1 VKRFRPAAFLATL
14 LVLAAC
20 GSSAPSAV
28 NDDPDPERRGPQGRL
43 AQFVVKCDLSH
54 AAFDD
59 PLVLPWQPGKSH
71 LHLFFGNNEVDS
83 NPGYDD
89 RLLNADTSCEQRRDT
104 ASYWAPALLDPT
116 GRAIEPLSLRAYYRP
131 GHGVEPREI
140 VAYPE
145 GLMLIGGDSAAQES
159 QSTDI
164 VAWSCGTGAAR
175 EDAPLQCG
183 DSSTLRMIVTFPDC
197 WDGERLTGFGSS
209 AHARYSS
216 VENDGCPDSHPVVLP
231 QSMIGIDY
239 PPVDPTDL
247 SLSSGGIETAH
258 ADFWNVWDQAKLE
271 SEVANCLNRNLVC
284 GVS

>member
-1 VKRFRPAAFLATL
+1 M
-14 LVLAAC
+14 LVAC
-20 GSSAPSAV
+20 GSSPQSDAAA
-28 NDDPDPERRGPQGRL
+28 DPDPERRGPQGRL
-43 AQFVVKCDLSH
+43 AQFVVQCDLSH
-54 AAFDD
+54 ATFDD

-83 NPGYDD
+83 NPGYDE
-89 RLLNADTSCEQRRDT
+89 RLLNANTSCEQRRDT

-116 GRAIEPLSLRAYYRP
+116 GSAIEPISMTAYYRP
-131 GHGVEPREI
+131 GQGVDYEEI

-145 GLMLIGGDSAAQES
+145 GLMLIGGDSAAQQS

-175 EDAPLQCG
+175 EGTPLQCG

-216 VENDGCPDSHPVVLP
+216 VATNGCPDSHPVVLP
-231 QSMIGIDY
+231 QLTIGIDY
-239 PPVDPTDL
+239 PPVDPTGL
-247 SLSSGGIETAH
+247 SLSSGGVETAH

-271 SEVANCLNRNLVC
+271 GEVTNCLNRNLVC
-284 GVS
+284 GVSS